1 MATMPLTPSQR
12 LRSIFSGSAGNLVEW
27 YDWYAYSAFAIYF
40 APHFFPKGDPTA
52 QLLEAAAVFA
62 LGFLMRPLG
71 GWLMGLY
78 ADRYGRK
85 RALVL
90 SVLLM
95 CAGSLLIALA
105 PGYERIGLGAT
116 VLLLFARLLQGLS
129 LGGEYGTSATY
140 LSEMADRAH
149 RGFWSSFQYVTLI
162 MGQLIALA
170 LLVVLQQAVLSETQ
184 LESWGWRIPF
194 AVGALLAASALY
206 LRRTML
212 ETDSFAAAR
221 AQREDKVRHG
231 SVRELLRYPREVLTV
246 IGLTMGGTI
255 AFYTFTTYTQKFLVN
270 TGGFDKAEATLVSAG
285 SLFLYMLLQPLVG
298 ALSDRLGRR
307 AVLMGFGVL
316 GTVCFYPILDGI
328 AGATTVVQAFAWVM
342 VGLTITS
349 GYTAVN
355 AVVKAELFP
364 AHIRALGVGLPYA
377 IAVAVFGGST
387 EFLALWSKRIG
398 HESWFFAYVTGCTA
412 ISLLVYATMR
422 DTKHH
427 SRIDR
432 DQDTPDKQR

>member
-1 MATMPLTPSQR
+1 MTMSTTPSQR
-12 LRSIFSGSAGNLVEW
+12 LRSIFSGSVGNLVEW

-40 APHFFPKGDPTA
+40 APHFFPKGDATA
-52 QLLEAAAVFA
+52 QLLNAAAVFA

-78 ADRYGRK
+78 ADRHGRK
-85 RALVL
+85 RALML

-95 CAGSLLIALA
+95 CAGSLLIAFA
-105 PGYERIGLGAT
+105 PGYERIVLGAT
-116 VLLLFARLLQGLS
+116 ALLLLARLVQGLS

-149 RGFWSSFQYVTLI
+149 RGFWSSFQYVKLI

-170 LLVVLQQAVLSETQ
+170 LLVFLQQYVLNEAQ
-184 LESWGWRIPF
+184 LQAWGWRIPF
-194 AVGALLAASALY
+194 AIGALLAASALY
-206 LRRTML
+206 LRRAMR
-212 ETDSFAAAR
+212 ETEAFAAAS
-221 AQREDKVRHG
+221 ERHRGDAHQG
-231 SVRELLRYPREVLTV
+231 SLRELLRYPREMLTV
-246 IGLTMGGTI
+246 VGLTMGGTI

-270 TGGFDKAEATLVSAG
+270 TAGFGKAEATLVSAA

-298 ALSDRLGRR
+298 ALSDRVGRR
-307 AVLMGFGVL
+307 AVLIGFGVL
-316 GTVCFYPILDGI
+316 GSACFYPLLVALSD
-328 AGATTVVQAFAWVM
+328 ATSVARAFCWVM
-342 VGLTITS
+342 LGLVITS

-364 AHIRALGVGLPYA
+364 AHVRALGVGLPYA
-377 IAVAVFGGST
+377 IATAVFGGST

-398 HESWFFAYVTGCTA
+398 YERYFFAYVAGCAA

-422 DTKHH
+422 DTRRH

-432 DQDTPDKQR
+432 DQDISDNQR

>member
-1 MATMPLTPSQR
+1 M
-12 LRSIFSGSAGNLVEW
+12 GNLVEW

-40 APHFFPKGDPTA
+40 APHFFPQGDATA
-52 QLLEAAAVFA
+52 QLLDAAAVFA

-78 ADRYGRK
+78 ADRHGRR
-85 RALVL
+85 RALML

-116 VLLLFARLLQGLS
+116 ALLLFARLLQGLS

-162 MGQLIALA
+162 MGQLLALA
-170 LLVVLQQAVLSETQ
+170 LLVLLQQLLLTDAQ
-184 LESWGWRIPF
+184 LQAWGWRIPF
-194 AVGALLAASALY
+194 AIGALLAASALY
-206 LRRTML
+206 LRRAMQ
-212 ETDSFAAAR
+212 ETGSFAAAS
-221 AQREDKVRHG
+221 ARHRDDARRG
-231 SVRELLRYPREVLTV
+231 SVRELLRHPREVLTV
-246 IGLTMGGTI
+246 VGLTMGGTV

-270 TGGFDKAEATLVSAG
+270 TGGFGKAEAKLVSAA

-298 ALSDRLGRR
+298 ALSDRVGRR
-307 AVLMGFGVL
+307 AVLIGFGAL
-316 GTVCFYPILDGI
+316 GSVCFVPILGGI
-328 AGATTVVQAFAWVM
+328 AGATTVAQAFAWVM
-342 VGLTITS
+342 AGLAITS

-377 IAVAVFGGST
+377 IAVAVFGGTT

-398 HESWFFAYVTGCTA
+398 HESYFFAYVAGCA
-412 ISLLVYATMR
+412 AVSLLVSATMR
-422 DTKHH
+422 DTRRH

-432 DQDTPDKQR
+432 DADD

>member
-1 MATMPLTPSQR
+1 MATVPMTPPQR

-40 APHFFPKGDPTA
+40 APHFFPKGDATA
-52 QLLEAAAVFA
+52 QLLDAAAVFA

-78 ADRYGRK
+78 ADRHGRK

-95 CAGSLLIALA
+95 CAGSLAIAVA

-140 LSEMADRAH
+140 LSEIADRAH

-162 MGQLIALA
+162 MGQLVALA
-170 LLVVLQQAVLSETQ
+170 LLVVLQQFVLSEAQ
-184 LESWGWRIPF
+184 LQAWGWRIPF
-194 AVGALLAASALY
+194 AVGALLAATALY
-206 LRRTML
+206 LRRDMQ
-212 ETDSFAAAR
+212 ETDSFVAASAR
-221 AQREDKVRHG
+221 RENATRRG
-231 SVRELLRYPREVLTV
+231 SVGELLRYPREVMTV
-246 IGLTMGGTI
+246 FGLTMGGTI

-270 TGGFDKAEATLVSAG
+270 TAGFGKAEATLVSAG

-298 ALSDRLGRR
+298 ALSDRIGRR
-307 AVLMGFGVL
+307 RVLMGFGL
-316 GTVCFYPILDGI
+316 FGTACFYPILDGL
-328 AGATTVVQAFAWVM
+328 AGAATTAQAFAWVM
-342 VGLTITS
+342 AGLAITS

-377 IAVAVFGGST
+377 IAVAVFGGTT
-387 EFLALWSKRIG
+387 EFLALWSKRID
-398 HESWFFAYVTGCTA
+398 HESWFFAYVTACTA

-422 DTKHH
+422 DTLQH
-427 SRIDR
+427 SRIDVDNDIADGMR
-432 DQDTPDKQR
+432 